1 MTTEQQIQFCNK
13 LATLSADVLLD
24 IFKALTLSV
33 SIMCPPSHTS
43 GDERLDKDDSQ
54 EPKKPQDPIA
64 FCTECLKRNS
74 KAVREIIRTHHNDIA
89 TMVYSLGLVVGNQ
102 LIQSGTVN
110 SMTAVYTLLM
120 YLAKVGLDKVL
131 SDSKDSPDDTSD
143 EGKGDTK

>member
-1 MTTEQQIQFCNK
+1 MSWFTKRNK
-13 LATLSADVLLD
+13 DKEICKELERN
-24 IFKALTLSV
+24 SV
-33 SIMCPPSHTS
+33 SQLEEMISAIDRDYYTRYYTKYPDARTKFHPP
-43 GDERLDKDDSQ
+43 GVVWQ
-54 EPKKPQDPIA
+54 CIIY
-64 FCTECLKRNS
+64 LKENS
-74 KAVREIIRTHHNDIA
+74 KKVNKIIKKHHNDVA
-89 TMVYSLGLVVGNQ
+89 TMVYSLGVVVGNQ